1 MTNVSEFERNK
12 PRETYCEIE
21 NLIMELEALLDHG
34 KTSIDI
40 QYVLNKTEK
49 IKKFLYLVANNFFL
63 NTYRN

>member
-49 IKKFLYLVANNFFL
+49 IKKVFVSG
-63 NTYRN
+63 R

>member
-12 PRETYCEIE
+12 PRETYREIE
-21 NLIMELEALLDHG
+21 NLIMELEALLYHG

-49 IKKFLYLVANNFFL
+49 IKKVFVSG
-63 NTYRN
+63 R

>member
-12 PRETYCEIE
+12 PRETYREIE

-40 QYVLNKTEK
+40 QYVLNKAEK
-49 IKKFLYLVANNFFL
+49 IKKVFVSG
-63 NTYRN
+63 R

>member
-40 QYVLNKTEK
+40 QYVLNKAENK
-49 IKKFLYLVANNFFL
+49 SVS
-63 NTYRN
+63 